1 MLWKVPDASIE
12 PELTLA
18 NWQVYQTETGDCH
31 LVGYCLERGEG
42 RVSTAI
48 TAFDPVSCCA
58 LTRSGRSYQL
68 RGSPG
73 FNGDADYVW
82 QGWKYVNS
90 VTSAE
95 NVTRRVWDAIEA
107 HLKEQTI

>member
-1 MLWKVPDASIE
+1 MPVMASGGINAARDKK
-12 PELTLA
+12 T
-18 NWQVYQTETGDCH
+18 
-31 LVGYCLERGEG
+31 R
-42 RVSTAI
+42 RVST
-48 TAFDPVSCCA
+48 
-58 LTRSGRSYQL
+58 
-68 RGSPG
+68 G